1 MEQTK
6 SCISVYDGEY
16 FDFLEPDRSVY
27 TINTIAHALSNLCR
41 YTGHV
46 NRFYSVAEHSVLV
59 SLAVPK
65 KFALEALFHDASE
78 AFLGDVSSPLKK
90 LLPEY
95 KVIEE
100 RVMASIATR
109 FNLSP
114 WKLHS
119 LQVHQADKR
128 MYHAE
133 RQYIA
138 PGKDSLWHTE
148 LAAVRKVRPIGVSPE
163 VAKQLF
169 LDRYKELTN
178 ERNEQV
184 REQGQAT
191 SSQVVETE
199 GRKIPQAV

>member
-16 FDFLEPDRSVY
+16 FDLLEPDRSVY
-27 TINTIAHALSNLCR
+27 SVETIAHALAHLCR

-65 KFALEALFHDASE
+65 KFALEGLFHDASE

-100 RVMASIATR
+100 RVMSSIATR

-119 LQVHQADKR
+119 LEVHQADKR
-128 MYHAE
+128 LYHAE
-133 RQYIA
+133 RQEIA
-138 PGKDSLWHTE
+138 PGRDELWHTE
-148 LAAVRKVRPIGVSPE
+148 LRAVRTVKPVGVSPQ

-169 LDRYKELTN
+169 LDRYRELVN
-178 ERNEQV
+178 DGRNKQV
-184 REQGQAT
+184 REQGP
-191 SSQVVETE
+191 TE
-199 GRKIPQAV
+199 SEKALARA

>member
-16 FDFLEPDRSVY
+16 FDLLEPDRSVY
-27 TINTIAHALSNLCR
+27 SVETIAHALAHLCR

-65 KFALEALFHDASE
+65 KFALEGLFHDASE

-119 LQVHQADKR
+119 LEVHQADKR
-128 MYHAE
+128 LYHAE
-133 RQYIA
+133 RQEIA
-138 PGKDSLWHTE
+138 PGRDELWHTE
-148 LAAVRKVRPIGVSPE
+148 LRAVRTVKPVGVSPQ

-169 LDRYKELTN
+169 LDRYRELVN
-178 ERNEQV
+178 DGRNEQV
-184 REQGQAT
+184 REQGSAE
-191 SSQVVETE
+191 SEAALA
-199 GRKIPQAV
+199 RA

>member
-16 FDFLEPDRSVY
+16 FDLLEPDRSVY
-27 TINTIAHALSNLCR
+27 SVETIAHALAHLCR

-65 KFALEALFHDASE
+65 KFALEGLFHDASE

-100 RVMASIATR
+100 RVMSSIATR

-119 LQVHQADKR
+119 LEVHQADKR
-128 MYHAE
+128 LYHAE
-133 RQYIA
+133 RQEIA
-138 PGKDSLWHTE
+138 PGRDELWHTE
-148 LAAVRKVRPIGVSPE
+148 LRAVRTVKPVGVSPQ

-169 LDRYKELTN
+169 LDRYRELVN
-178 ERNEQV
+178 DGRNEQV
-184 REQGQAT
+184 REQGSAE
-191 SSQVVETE
+191 SEAALA
-199 GRKIPQAV
+199 RA

>member
-16 FDFLEPDRSVY
+16 FDLLEPDRSVY
-27 TINTIAHALSNLCR
+27 SVETIAHALAHLCR

-65 KFALEALFHDASE
+65 KFAFEGLFHDASE

-100 RVMASIATR
+100 RVMSSIATR

-119 LQVHQADKR
+119 LEVHQADKR
-128 MYHAE
+128 LYHAE
-133 RQYIA
+133 RQEIA
-138 PGKDSLWHTE
+138 PGRDELWHTE
-148 LAAVRKVRPIGVSPE
+148 LRAVRTVKPVGVSPQ

-169 LDRYKELTN
+169 LDRYRELVN
-178 ERNEQV
+178 DGRNKQV
-184 REQGQAT
+184 REQGP
-191 SSQVVETE
+191 TE
-199 GRKIPQAV
+199 SEKALARA

>member
-16 FDFLEPDRSVY
+16 FDLLEPDRSVY
-27 TINTIAHALSNLCR
+27 SVETIAHALAHLCR

-65 KFALEALFHDASE
+65 KFALEGLFHDASE

-100 RVMASIATR
+100 RVMSSIAAK

-114 WKLHS
+114 WRLNS
-119 LQVHQADKR
+119 LEIHQADKR

-133 RQYIA
+133 RQEIA
-138 PGKDSLWHTE
+138 PGKDMLWHTE
-148 LAAVRKVRPIGVSPE
+148 LRATRSVKPVGLSSYE
-163 VAKQLF
+163 AKQAF
-169 LDRYKELTN
+169 LNRYEELTN
-178 ERNEQV
+178 GRNKQVLRER
-184 REQGQAT
+184 
-191 SSQVVETE
+191 S
-199 GRKIPQAV
+199 PQDQTA